1 MYVCV
6 SCTGDLKA
14 GDIVILER
22 SKDFGEVA
30 AKIIGGGVIGFVT
43 DRQPEGCVSK
53 AFVERRIGDRRV
65 IGHAV
70 ILNGNVAL
78 FSTDSPVFAENCSRQ
93 YAARMWA

>member
-6 SCTGDLKA
+6 SCTGGLKA

-22 SKDFGEVA
+22 SREFGEVA
-30 AKIIGGGVIGFVT
+30 AKIIGGGVVGFVT

-53 AFVERRIGDRRV
+53 EFVERRIGNSRV
-65 IGHAV
+65 IGHAA

-78 FSTDSPVFAENCSRQ
+78 FASESPVFADNRQ
-93 YAARMWA
+93 YARKWV